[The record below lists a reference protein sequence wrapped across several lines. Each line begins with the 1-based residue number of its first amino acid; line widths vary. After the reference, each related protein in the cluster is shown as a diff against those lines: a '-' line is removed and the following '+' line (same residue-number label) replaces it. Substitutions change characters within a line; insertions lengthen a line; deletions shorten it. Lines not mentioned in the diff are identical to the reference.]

1 MISPQRSPLERNPEA
16 WTLLL
21 AYGAGQDKATDGW
34 LDRLSDVIGLENGEL
49 SRLHGKL
56 IALGMLDFQLS
67 DRTGGMRYQVT
78 AEGQQSIKA
87 NAAQGHA
94 SEEADAA

>member
-1 MISPQRSPLERNPEA
+1 M
-16 WTLLL
+16 
-21 AYGAGQDKATDGW
+21 AYGAGQKPKRSRTAGW
-34 LDRLSDVIGLENGEL
+34 TVSAMLPVSKTREL

-78 AEGQQSIKA
+78 SEGQQSLKA
-87 NAAQGHA
+87 DASQGHA
-94 SEEADAA
+94 AEEADAA